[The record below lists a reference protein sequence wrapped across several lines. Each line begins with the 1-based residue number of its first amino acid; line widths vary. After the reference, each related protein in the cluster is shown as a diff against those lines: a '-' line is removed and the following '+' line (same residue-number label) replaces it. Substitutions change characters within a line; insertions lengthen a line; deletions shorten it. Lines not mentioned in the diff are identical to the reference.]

1 MLDLD
6 SGQAIATAYAL
17 GQVLDFAGPV
27 DRGELGEVW
36 RLTST
41 TGSWAVKATFSELP
55 EGAAEVAAQLQGL
68 ARQRGVP
75 APPVRLPSAGGCWA
89 RIGDTAVRVY
99 GWVDL
104 LGPDNSLDPVLV
116 GQAVAP
122 LHRTVL
128 PARGPSH
135 WWYTEPVGA
144 AGWDDMLAE
153 ARRQRAPFTDQLAG
167 LRDELVALESLL
179 QPVTPRQ
186 TCHLDLW
193 ADNVRGTPDGGIC
206 IIDWDN
212 AGPGDPSR
220 ELAMVLFEFGHGRP
234 DRLETLYAAYL
245 AAGGPG
251 RVRSEA
257 DFSMLIPQLH
267 HICELHLRRWLQ
279 PDVDETVRTRA
290 LDHIYEFLD
299 DPLDRSVIAGLLSV
313 TRSLNS
319 TKR

>member
-6 SGQAIATAYAL
+6 SGQAIASAYAL
-17 GQVLDFAGPV
+17 GEVLDFVGPV

-41 TGSWAVKATFSELP
+41 TGSWAVKVTFSELP

-116 GQAVAP
+116 GQALAP

-153 ARRQRAPFTDQLAG
+153 ARRQRAPFTEQLAG

-193 ADNVRGTPDGGIC
+193 ADNVRATPDGGLC
-206 IIDWDN
+206 IFDWDN
-212 AGPGDPSR
+212 AGPGDPC
-220 ELAMVLFEFGHGRP
+220 L
-234 DRLETLYAAYL
+234 LYTS
-245 AAGGPG
+245 PSP
-251 RVRSEA
+251 R
-257 DFSMLIPQLH
+257 
-267 HICELHLRRWLQ
+267 
-279 PDVDETVRTRA
+279 
-290 LDHIYEFLD
+290 
-299 DPLDRSVIAGLLSV
+299 DRS
-313 TRSLNS
+313 
-319 TKR
+319 